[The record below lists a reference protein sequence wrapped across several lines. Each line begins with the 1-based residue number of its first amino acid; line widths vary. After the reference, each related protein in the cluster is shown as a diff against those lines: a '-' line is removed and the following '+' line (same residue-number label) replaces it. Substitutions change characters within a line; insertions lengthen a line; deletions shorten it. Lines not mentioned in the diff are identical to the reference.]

1 MDHILDMQE
10 HRHAAFQDVG
20 ALVYLVQPVAQPAGD
35 GVHAEIQPF
44 AEDGFQVFLAR
55 PAVQAQHHQIHRHIA
70 FQAGLRQQQGDEF
83 VRVVPAGFGF
93 EHQPHRLLLVGFV
106 AHPVQLAQHQALE
119 VLLLGRQRF
128 FAGAHL
134 GVGQLFDFRQHF
146 LR

>member
-1 MDHILDMQE
+1 MWVRWFTLSS
-10 HRHAAFQDVG
+10 R
-20 ALVYLVQPVAQPAGD
+20 VAQPAGD

-83 VRVVPAGFGF
+83 VRILPAGFGF

-128 FAGAHL
+128 LPGRTLGLVSSSISASTFAPRCPAA
-134 GVGQLFDFRQHF
+134 VR
-146 LR
+146 